1 MKLGIKV
8 GLRGNSP
15 KDLQA
20 TCPDFCEVWFHSGKI
35 DDYDN
40 LFREIKKSGCGVGL
54 HFWGATSDGTLANFA
69 YPDRE
74 ILRQSRELLRQ
85 TIEIAARHNALY
97 VNMHPCGK
105 LLSKVDFEKA
115 EFVPFTKQAEFSQV
129 FTNLQ
134 ESLFLAAEQAKN
146 SGITLTLES
155 VPSRSLG
162 APWTG
167 KDGRIKPIYIGELT
181 VAETVPLIDG
191 DKIYFANDF
200 GHSAGNIISDN
211 RDLVIKTVFEITR
224 RLAVK
229 TRLLHVG
236 YIIPPYNG
244 TDYHGNLYSD
254 EFKSPPAVP
263 NILEMKQLLN
273 LFNRREDVYAL
284 VEPEKDH
291 IGNFR
296 ILKQLVQEIL

>member
-8 GLRGNSP
+8 GLKGNSSQ
-15 KDLQA
+15 DLLDA
-20 TCPDFCEVWFHSGKI
+20 RPDFCEIWFHGGKI

-40 LFREIKKSGCGVGL
+40 LFREIKKLGCGVGL

-85 TIEIAARHNALY
+85 TIETAARHNAIY

-105 LLSKVDFEKA
+105 LLSKVDFEKE

-155 VPSRSLG
+155 LPSRSLG

-167 KDGRIKPIYIGELT
+167 KDGRIKPIYIGEFT
-181 VAETVPLIDG
+181 VAESEPLIDG
-191 DKIYFANDF
+191 NNLYFANDF
-200 GHSAGNIISDN
+200 GHSAANLISDD
-211 RDLVIKTVFEITR
+211 RTQVARTVFDIAR
-224 RLAVK
+224 RLAPK

-244 TDYHGNLYSD
+244 TDYHGCLYNN
-254 EFKSPPAVP
+254 EFKTPAAVP
-263 NILEMKQLLN
+263 NFTEMKQLLS
-273 LFNRREDVYAL
+273 LFKNRGDVCAL

-291 IGNFR
+291 VGNFHT
-296 ILKQLVQEIL
+296 LKKLVAELP